1 MNTIMKA
8 LTKTFFTAIVTFL
21 FAATAFANIDGDK
34 DVRSINVTGNDNM
47 KFDVSLIEAE
57 AGETIE
63 IVFKTKSDM
72 PKNAMAHNI
81 AIIDLGVDL
90 EEFVMASIAAADNE
104 YIAPAFEDQ
113 VIANTEMIGGGETST
128 IEFTVPDTPGD
139 YDFVCTFP
147 GHYQAGMTGIL
158 RVK

>member
-1 MNTIMKA
+1 MKA
-8 LTKTFFTAIVTFL
+8 LTKALFTAIITLL
-21 FAATAFANIDGDK
+21 FAATVFANIDSDRE
-34 DVRSINVTGNDNM
+34 VRTINITGTDNM

-63 IVFKTKSDM
+63 IVFTTKSDM
-72 PKNAMAHNI
+72 PKQAMAHNI

-90 EEFVMASIAAADNE
+90 EEFVMASIGSADND
-104 YIAPAFEDQ
+104 YIAPAFEDR
-113 VIANTEMIGGGETST
+113 VIANSEMIGGGETST
-128 IEFTVPDTPGD
+128 FEFTVPETPGD